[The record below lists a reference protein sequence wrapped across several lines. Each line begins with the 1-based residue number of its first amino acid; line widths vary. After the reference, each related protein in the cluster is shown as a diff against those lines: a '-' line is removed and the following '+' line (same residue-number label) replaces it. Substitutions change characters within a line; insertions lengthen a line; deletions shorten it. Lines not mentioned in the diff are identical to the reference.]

1 MTAWLMLAKEASK
14 RVSEGYDDHPST
26 HYSWDSTVP
35 NHGNVQV
42 GDVIVLWDSKK
53 LLGLSTIEDISQGEG
68 TKQTPYCP
76 KCGKA
81 DVAERKKLLPRFKCW
96 KRTCR
101 YTFDNAHWKTKE
113 VKVYRSQHESSW
125 ISADGLLS
133 ADELRPLC
141 VKPKSQNSLREL
153 DWEKFRNAAVNA
165 SEPIS
170 LNLIET
176 TQKAIEGGHTTTTA
190 RARRGQGSFRKKLL
204 KHFGEKCAF
213 TGPTPPQALD
223 AAHLY
228 SYAANGEHHENG
240 GLLLR
245 RDLHNLF
252 DLGLIAVN
260 PKNKKLDISEDLMN
274 YSAYKK
280 LHGSWIT
287 VPVTS
292 EHMEWIAKHWEMHR
306 GTEHDS
312 TLLA

>member
-53 LLGLSTIEDISQGEG
+53 LLGLSTIEAISQGES

-76 KCGKA
+76 KCEKA

-96 KRTCR
+96 NKTCR

-113 VKVYRSQHESSW
+113 VKTYRSQHESAW
-125 ISADGLLS
+125 ISADGLFS

-153 DWEKFRNAAVNA
+153 DWEKVRQALANI

-170 LNLIET
+170 LNIIDA
-176 TQKAIEGGHTTTTA
+176 TQKAIEGGHTITTVRT
-190 RARRGQGSFRKKLL
+190 RRGQGSFRKRLL

-213 TGPTPPQALD
+213 AGPTPPQALD

-228 SYAANGEHHENG
+228 SYAANGEHHTSG

-245 RDLHNLF
+245 RDLHKLF

-260 PKNKKLDISEDLMN
+260 PKNKKLDISEELMS
-274 YSAYKK
+274 YPDYKK
-280 LHGSWIT
+280 LHGSWVT
-287 VPVTS
+287 VPVTP
-292 EHMEWIAKHWEMHR
+292 EHMKWIVEHWKMHR
-306 GTEHDS
+306 DTEHDNAIL
-312 TLLA
+312 T

>member
-14 RVSEGYDDHPST
+14 RVSEGYDDQPST

-35 NHGNVQV
+35 NHGNVQA

-53 LLGLSTIEDISQGEG
+53 LLGLSIIEAISQGES

-76 KCGKA
+76 KCEKA

-96 KRTCR
+96 KKFCR
-101 YTFDNAHWKTKE
+101 YTFENPHWKTKE
-113 VKVYRSQHESSW
+113 VKTYRSQHESAW

-133 ADELRPLC
+133 ANELRPLC

-153 DWEKFRNAAVNA
+153 DWEKLKKALSNA

-170 LNLIET
+170 LNIIDS
-176 TQKAIEGGHTTTTA
+176 TQRAIEGGHTMTTV
-190 RARRGQGSFRKKLL
+190 RVRKGQRTFRERLL
-204 KHFGEKCAF
+204 KHFGEECAF
-213 TGPTPPQALD
+213 IGPTPPQALE

-228 SYAANGEHHENG
+228 SYAANGEHHASG

-245 RDLHNLF
+245 RDLHKLF

-260 PKNKKLDISEDLMN
+260 PNNKQLDVSEELMN
-274 YSAYKK
+274 YPDYKK
-280 LHGSWIT
+280 LHGSWVT

-292 EHMEWIAKHWEMHR
+292 EHMQWIAKHWKTHR
-306 GTEHDS
+306 GSEDDGTP
-312 TLLA
+312 LA